1 VTDVLET
8 GMLLQICLNFLSFLF
23 VQSKFMLRRLKF
35 VFCLL
40 VFEQLT

>member
-1 VTDVLET
+1 
-8 GMLLQICLNFLSFLF
+8 M
-23 VQSKFMLRRLKF
+23 KYMLRRLKF